1 MQGIFGGPRRPPH
14 QDFFYKVLVGSL
26 AAHLAFFAF
35 GLFIHAPGVR
45 RTFFAPVYTVTLV
58 EPRAPAKRP
67 AARKKAVKKAVKTRT
82 KKTVTPRKR
91 AKETVTVKKAKKT
104 PAAAPAAP
112 ARKET
117 VSLERALAGIK
128 ERVEK
133 KEAEELVARR
143 IEELKEKQARESE
156 AVERSI
162 EELKKSIAAM
172 GEPPSAPP
180 APEVAEEAAPAAA
193 PSGRITM
200 ENLKAEYPE
209 YYRAIRDR
217 VWENWIYPMD
227 LGGKDVEV
235 IIAIKIGR
243 SGELLDREIEK
254 SSGNRI
260 LDQSLVGAIM
270 KAAPFP
276 PLPEGMAGEYLDTGL
291 RFCPGCAGK

>member
-1 MQGIFGGPRRPPH
+1 MQGIFNNPRRPPR
-14 QDFFYKVLVGSL
+14 QDFFYKVLVGSFI
-26 AAHLAFFAF
+26 AHLAFFAF

-58 EPRAPAKRP
+58 EPRAPAKKP
-67 AARKKAVKKAVKTRT
+67 AARKKAVKKKVVKTRP
-82 KKTVTPRKR
+82 KKAAPPRKR
-91 AKETVTVKKAKKT
+91 AKETVKVAKKR
-104 PAAAPAAP
+104 PAAP
-112 ARKET
+112 PVAKKET
-117 VSLERALAGIK
+117 VSVERALAGIK
-128 ERVEK
+128 ERVKK

-143 IEELKEKQARESE
+143 IEELKKKQAQESE
-156 AVERSI
+156 AVERSL

-172 GEPPSAPP
+172 AEEPPPP
-180 APEVAEEAAPAAA
+180 EPVEREAAPAAA

-243 SGELLDREIEK
+243 SGELLDKEIEK

-276 PLPEGMAGEYLDTGL
+276 PLPEGMPGEYLDTGL
-291 RFCPGCAGK
+291 RFCPGCVGK